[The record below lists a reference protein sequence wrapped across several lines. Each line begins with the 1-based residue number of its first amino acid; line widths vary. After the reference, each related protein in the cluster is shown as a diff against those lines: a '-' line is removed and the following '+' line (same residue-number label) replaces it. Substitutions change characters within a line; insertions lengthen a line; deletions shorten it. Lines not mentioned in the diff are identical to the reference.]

1 MISLP
6 STKTNQLIAALYN
19 LPEDWQFTPLGK
31 RDQTGKQDP
40 KAPYLKQWST
50 TDIDR
55 ESIEQEIRSG
65 RAIGFG
71 LKLGGD
77 LVAIDFDGQSAID
90 YWVERFGAVP
100 NTISWTSGKE
110 GRFQALFTLPL
121 AFQTEVKPKKI
132 STGTAE
138 QLEFRYT
145 GHQSVLPPSSHPETD
160 GYSWINSPIFPIAQL
175 PQAAID
181 FWLELVNPIPI
192 PSPPSHHRP
201 VTNTHHTHQIGGQNE
216 TFQTIH
222 YQTVPS
228 TQHTPHSPLIPLA
241 NCLAKSNRVLLDGVS
256 KGSRNDAG
264 AKLARDL
271 IGTEKHLRDEGV
283 SFTNSAIELFD
294 LFVSRCSPPISVN
307 ESISIWRSAE
317 RDNPTPSCKADG
329 IANILT
335 GWERKHLTSTAT
347 TMMKTELNGHTNSSH
362 IYPPE
367 LENFPTE
374 GAQPS
379 NGKPDKSQFD
389 RYLTSSEQGLRRV
402 TINGDGK
409 KEETLI
415 GNHLAAI
422 AWVDNPEGDGAA
434 IQLEF
439 KTVRGAVRNWTMPRG
454 ELAGDGS
461 TIASSLLSRSYGYN
475 PRYKKELISY
485 LFSLGEKIDRTYT
498 ITDTSGW
505 VNDSFVLP
513 HQTIGDETLRFR
525 DVEPNPDTITE
536 TKGTLSGWKNE
547 VAAKCAG
554 NSRLIL
560 ALGVSFTAPLL
571 PILDIESGGF
581 HLVAVSSTGKTT
593 SLKVSASVT
602 GVKDIPHWRTTT
614 NGLESIAT
622 TFNHLCLPLDEIAQ
636 ADGKDVGNIAY
647 MLANGQGK
655 ARMNKN
661 LTNRKSK
668 TWQLIF
674 LSSGEVG
681 LGSYMEQ
688 AKIAIKGGQ
697 EVRLPDIPATPKGSL
712 YGCFETIH
720 QYDDPVRFIED
731 LESAASNHRGT
742 PIEAYLSQLVI
753 DRSDP
758 KFARELLNNV
768 SSIALKLSVG
778 TKSTQVRRVAK
789 RFALVQV
796 ALELA
801 HQYGLLPFPVAQID
815 WAISTIFSDWIDSRG
830 GDGSIEIKR
839 AINSIS
845 LVLTKSEMTD
855 RCVVL
860 IKEGKAWKR
869 PDSKRVTDF
878 LAYRVVEGA
887 GGIGDRTLE
896 FWVPHN
902 IFDDEFCDG
911 LDKSELVKELQQM
924 GWLELNNDD
933 RPHQKTINGERERFY
948 IFRIWKKAMVQMVQ
962 MVQIASNTYE

>member
-1 MISLP
+1 MISL
-6 STKTNQLIAALYN
+6 SSAKTNELIAALHN
-19 LPEDWQFTPLGK
+19 LPEDWKLTPLGK
-31 RDQTGKQDP
+31 KDDTGKPNP
-40 KAPYLKQWST
+40 KAPYLTKWST

-55 ESIEQEIRSG
+55 QAIEQDIRSG

-90 YWVERFGAVP
+90 YWVERFGNVP
-100 NTISWTSGKE
+100 ETITWTSGKE
-110 GRFQALFTLPL
+110 GRFQALFTLPP
-121 AFQTEVKPKKI
+121 ANQTEVKPKKI
-132 STGTAE
+132 STSTAE

-145 GHQSVLPPSSHPETD
+145 GHQSVLPPSSHPETV
-160 GYSWINSPIFPIAQL
+160 GYSWINSPSDTLIAQL

-192 PSPPSHHRP
+192 PTPSPPSHHRSIP
-201 VTNTHHTHQIGGQNE
+201 NTHH
-216 TFQTIH
+216 
-222 YQTVPS
+222 PS
-228 TQHTPHSPLIPLA
+228 LTPIPLA
-241 NCLAKSNRVLLDGVS
+241 NCLAKSNRALLDGVS

-271 IGTEKHLRDEGV
+271 IGTEKHLTELGV
-283 SFTNSAIELFD
+283 SFTDSAIELFD
-294 LFVSRCSPPISVN
+294 LFVSRCNPAIPAS
-307 ESISIWRSAE
+307 ESSAIWRSAE
-317 RDNPTPSCKADG
+317 RDNPTPSCKAEG
-329 IANILT
+329 IAVTLT
-335 GWERKHLTSTAT
+335 AWERKHSSTTT
-347 TMMKTELNGHTNSSH
+347 TMMKTELNGHNNSTH
-362 IYPPE
+362 IHPPE
-367 LENFPTE
+367 LESFPTAQ
-374 GAQPS
+374 AQPS
-379 NGKPDKSQFD
+379 NGKPDKAQFD
-389 RYLTSSEQGLRRV
+389 RYLTSPEQGLRKV
-402 TINGDGK
+402 TVNDDGQK
-409 KEETLI
+409 KETPI

-439 KTVRGAVRNWTMPRG
+439 KTVRGAVRTWTMPRG

-505 VNDSFVLP
+505 VNNSFVLP
-513 HQTIGDETLRFR
+513 HLTIGDETLKFR
-525 DVEPNPDTITE
+525 DVEPNPDAITE

-560 ALGVSFTAPLL
+560 ALGVSFAAPLL

-581 HLVAVSSTGKTT
+581 HLVGTSSTGKTT
-593 SLKVSASVT
+593 ALKVSASVT
-602 GVKDIPHWRTTT
+602 GVKDMPQWRTTT

-622 TFNHLCLPLDEIAQ
+622 TFNHLCMPLDEIVQ
-636 ADGKDVGNIAY
+636 ADPKDVGNIAY

-668 TWQLIF
+668 SWQLVF

-697 EVRLPDIPATPKGSL
+697 EVRLPDIPSTPKGAL

-720 QYDDPVRFIED
+720 QYDNPVRFIED
-731 LESAASNHRGT
+731 LESAASAHRGT
-742 PIEAYLSQLVI
+742 PIEAYLSQLVS
-753 DRSDP
+753 DRSNP
-758 KFARELLNNV
+758 NFARELMTKV
-768 SSIALKLSVG
+768 SSIASKLSAG
-778 TKSTQVRRVAK
+778 TKSTQLGRVAK

-839 AINSIS
+839 AIDSIS

-860 IKEGKAWKR
+860 MKDGQAWKR
-869 PDSKRVTDF
+869 PDSKRVNDF
-878 LAYRVVEGA
+878 LAYRIVEGD

-896 FWVPHN
+896 FWIPQN

-911 LDKSELVKELQQM
+911 GDRSELVKELQRM
-924 GWLELNNDD
+924 EWLELNSES
-933 RPHQKTINGERERFY
+933 RPQWRTINKIRERFY
-948 IFRIWKKAMVQMVQ
+948 IFRIWKKVLDHLDHLDHLA
-962 MVQIASNTYE
+962 